1 MRWGRGKADTLTAV
15 AQHLAGW
22 PTAMAGTPARDGNS
36 VAGNNDQTR
45 NTMALL
51 GADVA
56 GSTITPMK
64 DWGPARIPT
73 TGEIMTGSFAQV
85 DAGGQLD
92 PDFSGWLKIGR
103 QSCRARLW
111 RVVWILG

>member
-1 MRWGRGKADTLTAV
+1 
-15 AQHLAGW
+15 
-22 PTAMAGTPARDGNS
+22 MAGTPARDGNS

-64 DWGPARIPT
+64 DWGPARITT
-73 TGEIMTGSFAQV
+73 TGEIMTGSFAQM

-92 PDFSGWLKIGR
+92 PDFSRWLM
-103 QSCRARLW
+103 RLPDAW
-111 RVVWILG
+111 ANCTPDRKSTRTNSSHQFAYRMPASA